1 MCKQKQVFSFVYDSV
16 GSSSVDKGFRKSVS
30 KTNPA
35 AFGGIDLRT
44 MRVYDEGIRKGRD
57 I

>member
-1 MCKQKQVFSFVYDSV
+1 VCKQKQVFSFVYDSV

-30 KTNPA
+30 KTTPA

-44 MRVYDEGIRKGRD
+44 MRVYDEGIKKGRD